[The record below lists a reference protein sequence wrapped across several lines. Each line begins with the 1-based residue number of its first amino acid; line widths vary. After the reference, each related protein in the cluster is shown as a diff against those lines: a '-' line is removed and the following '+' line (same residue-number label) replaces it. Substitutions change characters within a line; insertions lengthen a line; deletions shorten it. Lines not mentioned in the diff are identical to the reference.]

1 MDNTTP
7 KPPRSISDA
16 QAFARK
22 LAYLWVWGVSQKL
35 RTKDPHAILQA
46 TSESQIVMRLKD
58 VRIAL
63 DIGQPPF
70 EVPPLKVLHAAMLG
84 QGDKAAMIEKIVSAA
99 MNSEQLQAAVHQLLG
114 EDTPQEAGPVRAQ
127 ARRIPRDDRLPE
139 MGAAKVVD
147 PGPSGFEEE
156 VASKIDSAVYLAS
169 RHAEQMDPPDALTD
183 PGNPA
188 SPQKVLEL
196 LTTDLVHGYY
206 AAKRRKDY
214 MDRVRIANMLIKA
227 CATRFAIERFSDAEA
242 GAAGGGYNDARALPP
257 ISVANSQ

>member
-1 MDNTTP
+1 MDPTTP

-70 EVPPLKVLHAAMLG
+70 EIPPLKTLHAAMLG
-84 QGDKAAMIEKIVSAA
+84 QGDKAAMIERVVSAA
-99 MNSEQLQAAVHQLLG
+99 VGSEQLHAAVHQLLG
-114 EDTPQEAGPVRAQ
+114 DDTPQEAGPVRAQ
-127 ARRIPRDDRLPE
+127 ARRIHRDDRLSDIE
-139 MGAAKVVD
+139 AARVVD
-147 PGPSGFEEE
+147 PSPSGLEEE
-156 VASKIDSAVYLAS
+156 VARKIDSAVYLAS

-183 PGNPA
+183 PGNPP

-196 LTTDLVHGYY
+196 LTVDLVHGYY

-214 MDRVRIANMLIKA
+214 MDRIRIANMLIKA
-227 CATRFAIERFSDAEA
+227 SATRFAIERFSEAE
-242 GAAGGGYNDARALPP
+242 GGQPGSYDNSRALPP
-257 ISVANSQ
+257 ISVAETG